1 MSDLVKV
8 RKYVA
13 TVEETLHDVG
23 PVLARPVT
31 KAVVGGVIANPYA
44 GRHVDDIQPMMKALE
59 PLAVDLTERV
69 MKILGAKGS
78 ELEAYGKGAIVGLN
92 GELEHAALWHQPS
105 GFGIRHAM
113 GGAKSIVPST
123 VKVAAAGARIDIPLH
138 HVTAAYV
145 RSHFD
150 AIEFCVPDGP
160 RPDEIVFIV
169 AASIGGRPHARV
181 GGLTPAEIKLG
192 RRATMNEDALAA
204 AMKAMDDYI
213 DGLNRGDE
221 AAVNNA
227 CNFPH
232 VRAGRRQGRRLAQP
246 RRLQARRFR
255 RPRRRWLASQQVG
268 RAHADPCR
276 PRQGPSQGEV
286 QPLARRRSR
295 CSASSR
301 RSTS

>member
-13 TVEETLHDVG
+13 TVEETLHDFG
-23 PVLARPVT
+23 PALARPAA

-44 GRHVDDIQPMMKALE
+44 GRHVADIQPMMKALE
-59 PLAVDLTERV
+59 PLAIDLTERV
-69 MKILGAKGS
+69 MKILGAQGS

-123 VKVAAAGARIDIPLH
+123 VKVATAGARIDIPLH

-169 AASIGGRPHARV
+169 AAAIGGRPHARV
-181 GGLTPAEIKLG
+181 GGLTPAGIKLG
-192 RRATMNEDALAA
+192 
-204 AMKAMDDYI
+204 
-213 DGLNRGDE
+213 DGQR
-221 AAVNNA
+221 
-227 CNFPH
+227 
-232 VRAGRRQGRRLAQP
+232 
-246 RRLQARRFR
+246 
-255 RPRRRWLASQQVG
+255 
-268 RAHADPCR
+268 
-276 PRQGPSQGEV
+276 
-286 QPLARRRSR
+286 
-295 CSASSR
+295 
-301 RSTS
+301 

>member
-13 TVEETLHDVG
+13 TVEETLHDGG
-23 PVLARPVT
+23 PSLNRPVT

-44 GRHVDDIQPMMKALE
+44 GRHIDDIQPMMKALE

-69 MKILGAKGS
+69 MKALGAKGS

-123 VKVAAAGARIDIPLH
+123 VKVAAAGTRIDIPLH

-160 RPDEIVFIV
+160 KPDEIVFIV

-192 RRATMNEDALAA
+192 
-204 AMKAMDDYI
+204 
-213 DGLNRGDE
+213 DGQR
-221 AAVNNA
+221 
-227 CNFPH
+227 
-232 VRAGRRQGRRLAQP
+232 
-246 RRLQARRFR
+246 
-255 RPRRRWLASQQVG
+255 
-268 RAHADPCR
+268 
-276 PRQGPSQGEV
+276 
-286 QPLARRRSR
+286 
-295 CSASSR
+295 
-301 RSTS
+301 

>member
-8 RKYVA
+8 RKFVA
-13 TVEETLHDVG
+13 TVEETLHDGG
-23 PVLARPVT
+23 PSLNRPVT

-44 GRHVDDIQPMMKALE
+44 GRHIDDIQPMMKALE

-69 MKILGAKGS
+69 MKALGAKGS

-123 VKVAAAGARIDIPLH
+123 VKVAAAGTRIDIPLH

-160 RPDEIVFIV
+160 KPDEIVFIV

-192 RRATMNEDALAA
+192 
-204 AMKAMDDYI
+204 
-213 DGLNRGDE
+213 DGQR
-221 AAVNNA
+221 
-227 CNFPH
+227 
-232 VRAGRRQGRRLAQP
+232 
-246 RRLQARRFR
+246 
-255 RPRRRWLASQQVG
+255 
-268 RAHADPCR
+268 
-276 PRQGPSQGEV
+276 
-286 QPLARRRSR
+286 
-295 CSASSR
+295 
-301 RSTS
+301 

>member
-13 TVEETLHDVG
+13 TVEETLHDGG
-23 PVLARPVT
+23 PSLNRPVT

-44 GRHVDDIQPMMKALE
+44 GRHVADIQPMMKALE
-59 PLAVDLTERV
+59 PLAVELTERV
-69 MKILGAKGS
+69 MKALGAKGS

-113 GGAKSIVPST
+113 GGAKSIMPST

-160 RPDEIVFIV
+160 KPDEIVFIV

-192 RRATMNEDALAA
+192 
-204 AMKAMDDYI
+204 
-213 DGLNRGDE
+213 DGQR
-221 AAVNNA
+221 
-227 CNFPH
+227 
-232 VRAGRRQGRRLAQP
+232 
-246 RRLQARRFR
+246 
-255 RPRRRWLASQQVG
+255 
-268 RAHADPCR
+268 
-276 PRQGPSQGEV
+276 
-286 QPLARRRSR
+286 
-295 CSASSR
+295 
-301 RSTS
+301 

>member
-8 RKYVA
+8 RKYVS
-13 TVEETLHDVG
+13 TVEETRHDFG

-44 GRHVDDIQPMMKALE
+44 GRHVTDIQPMMKALE
-59 PLAVDLTERV
+59 PFAVDLTERV

-123 VKVAAAGARIDIPLH
+123 VKVATAGARIDIPLH

-160 RPDEIVFIV
+160 RPDEIVFVV

-192 RRATMNEDALAA
+192 
-204 AMKAMDDYI
+204 
-213 DGLNRGDE
+213 DGQR
-221 AAVNNA
+221 
-227 CNFPH
+227 
-232 VRAGRRQGRRLAQP
+232 
-246 RRLQARRFR
+246 
-255 RPRRRWLASQQVG
+255 
-268 RAHADPCR
+268 
-276 PRQGPSQGEV
+276 
-286 QPLARRRSR
+286 
-295 CSASSR
+295 
-301 RSTS
+301 

>member
-13 TVEETLHDVG
+13 TVEETLHDFG

-44 GRHVDDIQPMMKALE
+44 GRHVADIQPMMKALE

-69 MKILGAKGS
+69 MKMLGAQGS

-123 VKVAAAGARIDIPLH
+123 VKVATAGARIDIPLH

-169 AASIGGRPHARV
+169 AAAIGGRPHARV

-192 RRATMNEDALAA
+192 
-204 AMKAMDDYI
+204 
-213 DGLNRGDE
+213 DGQR
-221 AAVNNA
+221 
-227 CNFPH
+227 
-232 VRAGRRQGRRLAQP
+232 
-246 RRLQARRFR
+246 
-255 RPRRRWLASQQVG
+255 
-268 RAHADPCR
+268 
-276 PRQGPSQGEV
+276 
-286 QPLARRRSR
+286 
-295 CSASSR
+295 
-301 RSTS
+301 

>member
-13 TVEETLHDVG
+13 TVEETLHDFG

-44 GRHVDDIQPMMKALE
+44 GRHEADIQPMMKALE
-59 PLAVDLTERV
+59 PLAIDLTERV
-69 MKILGAKGS
+69 LKMLGAKGS

-123 VKVAAAGARIDIPLH
+123 VKVATAGARIDIPLH

-169 AASIGGRPHARV
+169 AAAIGGRPHARV

-192 RRATMNEDALAA
+192 
-204 AMKAMDDYI
+204 
-213 DGLNRGDE
+213 DGQR
-221 AAVNNA
+221 
-227 CNFPH
+227 
-232 VRAGRRQGRRLAQP
+232 
-246 RRLQARRFR
+246 
-255 RPRRRWLASQQVG
+255 
-268 RAHADPCR
+268 
-276 PRQGPSQGEV
+276 
-286 QPLARRRSR
+286 
-295 CSASSR
+295 
-301 RSTS
+301 

>member
-13 TVEETLHDVG
+13 TVEETLHDFG
-23 PVLARPVT
+23 PALARPVT

-44 GRHVDDIQPMMKALE
+44 GRHVADIQPMMKALE
-59 PLAVDLTERV
+59 PLAIDLTERV
-69 MKILGAKGS
+69 MKILGAKGP

-123 VKVAAAGARIDIPLH
+123 VKVAAAGSRIDIPLH

-192 RRATMNEDALAA
+192 
-204 AMKAMDDYI
+204 
-213 DGLNRGDE
+213 DGQR
-221 AAVNNA
+221 
-227 CNFPH
+227 
-232 VRAGRRQGRRLAQP
+232 
-246 RRLQARRFR
+246 
-255 RPRRRWLASQQVG
+255 
-268 RAHADPCR
+268 
-276 PRQGPSQGEV
+276 
-286 QPLARRRSR
+286 
-295 CSASSR
+295 
-301 RSTS
+301 

>member
-13 TVEETLHDVG
+13 TVEETLHDFG

-44 GRHVDDIQPMMKALE
+44 GRHVVDIQPIMKALE
-59 PLAVDLTERV
+59 PLAVDLTESV
-69 MKILGAKGS
+69 IKMLGAKGS

-169 AASIGGRPHARV
+169 AAAIGGRPHARV
-181 GGLTPAEIKLG
+181 GGLAPDGIKLG
-192 RRATMNEDALAA
+192 
-204 AMKAMDDYI
+204 
-213 DGLNRGDE
+213 DGQR
-221 AAVNNA
+221 
-227 CNFPH
+227 
-232 VRAGRRQGRRLAQP
+232 
-246 RRLQARRFR
+246 
-255 RPRRRWLASQQVG
+255 
-268 RAHADPCR
+268 
-276 PRQGPSQGEV
+276 
-286 QPLARRRSR
+286 
-295 CSASSR
+295 
-301 RSTS
+301 

>member
-13 TVEETLHDVG
+13 TVEETLHDGG
-23 PVLARPVT
+23 PALARPVT

-44 GRHVDDIQPMMKALE
+44 GRHVADIQPMMKALE
-59 PLAVDLTERV
+59 PFAVDLTERV
-69 MKILGAKGS
+69 MKMLGARGS

-123 VKVAAAGARIDIPLH
+123 VKVASAGARIDIPLH

-160 RPDEIVFIV
+160 KPDEIVFIV

-181 GGLTPAEIKLG
+181 GGLTAAEIKLG
-192 RRATMNEDALAA
+192 
-204 AMKAMDDYI
+204 
-213 DGLNRGDE
+213 DGQR
-221 AAVNNA
+221 
-227 CNFPH
+227 
-232 VRAGRRQGRRLAQP
+232 
-246 RRLQARRFR
+246 
-255 RPRRRWLASQQVG
+255 
-268 RAHADPCR
+268 
-276 PRQGPSQGEV
+276 
-286 QPLARRRSR
+286 
-295 CSASSR
+295 
-301 RSTS
+301 

>member
-1 MSDLVKV
+1 M
-8 RKYVA
+8 
-13 TVEETLHDVG
+13 
-23 PVLARPVT
+23 
-31 KAVVGGVIANPYA
+31 VGGVIANPYA
-44 GRHVDDIQPMMKALE
+44 GRHVADIQPMMKALE

-69 MKILGAKGS
+69 MKILGAQGS

-123 VKVAAAGARIDIPLH
+123 VKVATAGARIDIPLH

-181 GGLTPAEIKLG
+181 GGLTAAEIKVG
-192 RRATMNEDALAA
+192 MVSDERR
-204 AMKAMDDYI
+204 
-213 DGLNRGDE
+213 G
-221 AAVNNA
+221 
-227 CNFPH
+227 
-232 VRAGRRQGRRLAQP
+232 
-246 RRLQARRFR
+246 ARRW
-255 RPRRRWLASQQVG
+255 P
-268 RAHADPCR
+268 
-276 PRQGPSQGEV
+276 
-286 QPLARRRSR
+286 
-295 CSASSR
+295 
-301 RSTS
+301 